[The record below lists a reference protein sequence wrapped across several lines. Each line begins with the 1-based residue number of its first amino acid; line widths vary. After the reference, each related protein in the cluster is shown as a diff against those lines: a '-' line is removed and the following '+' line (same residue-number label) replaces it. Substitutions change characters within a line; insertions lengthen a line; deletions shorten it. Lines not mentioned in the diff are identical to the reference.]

1 MSNKTLPTTSKGCH
15 CCDAG
20 AGNIAGQGGSG
31 SGGSANIIV
40 RHKQGTAIGNVIRE
54 YNEQGIKVYELDDQV
69 LQFPLVVLTNNAP
82 ATTEIGRTLA
92 LVTFNGSITQ
102 TTFPIASRSL
112 VPDPGGVD
120 ITVPFSFQKADVKRT
135 TPGVAELHTLSATD
149 TEGNTTTKQ
158 SGVNFKH
165 AVYQGYNTAALVSEL
180 DIKAMTK
187 TLNDSIVQQYGGEK
201 TYLVPGPGAANYIYW
216 TAPIGTPGIA
226 GATLSGFALPL
237 VDLTPVD
244 VTNIYDG
251 SIITPY
257 WVKRTANKL
266 DPGTYKIILS

>member
-1 MSNKTLPTTSKGCH
+1 MSNKTLPTTSRGCS

-20 AGNIAGQGGSG
+20 AGNIAGQGGG
-31 SGGSANIIV
+31 FGGGGSANIIV
-40 RHKQGTAIGNVIRE
+40 RHKQGTVIGNVIKE
-54 YNEQGIKVYELDDQV
+54 YNEQGVTVYELDDQI
-69 LQFPLVVLTNNAP
+69 LAFPVVVFTNNAP
-82 ATTEIGRTLA
+82 ITEIGQTIDI
-92 LVTFNGSITQ
+92 VTFSGSITAA
-102 TTFPIASRSL
+102 TFPIAIRSL
-112 VPDPGGVD
+112 TPDPGGVD
-120 ITVPFSFQKADVKRT
+120 ITAPFTFQKLDVKRT

-158 SGVNFKH
+158 SGVTFKH
-165 AVYQGYNTAALVSEL
+165 AVYRGYNTASSVSEL

-187 TLNDSIVQQYGGEK
+187 TLNDSIAQQYGGEK
-201 TYLVPGPGAANYIYW
+201 TYVVPGPGASNYIYW

-244 VTNIYDG
+244 VTNIHDG

-257 WVKRTANKL
+257 WVKRTANKF